1 MKLTHIRHLAAI
13 AVAAQL
19 AMSASAAPIDNY
31 TDLADAVANAAT
43 GDTIKLKAGTINVTS
58 TISITKG
65 ITLSGGWTDDTTRAD
80 GAVTVLDGENSE
92 DCEQVV
98 LVRALR
104 TEGSV
109 TLDSLCLTRGY
120 RHGLYENGG
129 SSNPWDACDLII
141 TNCQFVANGSA
152 TNGMGGEPTPF
163 GVGALFYG
171 VSVSVKPSVT
181 IRDSLFAGNIIS
193 VPGAGKPVGGGLY
206 ATRIASLVVENCDFI
221 TNGVPFSVAGNG
233 YNNST
238 YPCNNGFLGSALNVN
253 GVPTAISGCRF
264 IGNFARQGSTVGF
277 SGACGGSSISNCL
290 FAANQHNV
298 VSAGW
303 GKDDFGTINVKMSAL
318 ADALTIS
325 GCTIAYNACGSAG
338 AAAGLTVQTGTVDVR
353 DSIIFGN
360 RVGTDSTVGSDI
372 MTGNN
377 GTVNLAYSLVTG
389 SSDAYMSGS
398 VVAGS
403 GVIYGAPL
411 FVTDNATVSSK
422 ITSGTSKAYYDPT
435 KTTQE
440 ETVGFDLHLRSK
452 VGYFLNDGTLVE
464 NGTESSPAIDAA
476 DPTSD
481 FSREGDPNGGRRNMG
496 FYGNTAEASR
506 SRLASAEIESVTI
519 SFPNGYSKP
528 DVTVTLADS
537 EDAYT
542 AEIVLYSG
550 IEGAMPDGWTWTNYV
565 HGAAQGST
573 SVLSPNEYL
582 TAGDTYSIR
591 VEAYVIGTATVAE
604 QSTAVVTGTIPP
616 WVGHGGGATVVH
628 VREGADAKMDGS
640 DWANAFPDVKSA
652 LAAVTADKT
661 EIWIAGNIIYDSTPG
676 TLNLAAPLT
685 IRGGFTGLEDTA
697 AARPAGS
704 HATLDGAGS
713 FDLLSIGNGAGFDLV
728 VERLCFTRATSWGV
742 SKSDA
747 GDATFRDCQFLDNG
761 GRTKYY
767 TGGALK
773 LTGAGAVVTVEGCRF
788 EGNIS
793 STNYVSSQQYATAVG
808 SALSATSL
816 GRLVLVD
823 TSFVTNGIAIADG
836 AVNPFGPV
844 SAGSDGVAL
853 KAEAAP
859 VVARN
864 CRFVGNTGHAWQT
877 GGIVSLVG
885 ASGGSAF
892 TNCLFAGNQTPCS
905 FSRSANNG
913 ATKYI
918 HYSGTVSVRLS
929 NTAQTVDFSQCTI
942 AYNLGDSLF
951 GGGGLEV
958 HGGTANVVNSIL
970 FGNQRGPE
978 ATGGADICVFDGAV
992 LNLSSSLVTANEAAR
1007 VNCDEGG
1014 TITTNGVIYGD
1025 PLFMTNRTTYDGWT
1039 IASTTSVGS
1048 FVYDVASNATDL
1060 CAINAHLRSKT
1071 GYTDETTGELVRTPR
1086 VMSPAIDAGREGTP
1100 YANEPSPNGRRAN
1113 LGFYGNTPYAS
1124 RSESSGFILV
1134 VR

>member
-1 MKLTHIRHLAAI
+1 MNKSPMKALAVI

-31 TDLADAVANAAT
+31 TDLANAVANANT
-43 GDTIKLKAGTINVTS
+43 GDIIKLKAGTINVTA
-58 TISITKG
+58 TITVAKG
-65 ITLSGGWTDDTTRAD
+65 ITLSGGWTDDSTRAD
-80 GAVTVLDGENSE
+80 GAVTVLDGGDLST
-92 DCEQVV
+92 CEQV
-98 LVRALR
+98 LWIRAK
-104 TEGSV
+104 TAEGSV
-109 TLDSLCLTRGY
+109 TLDSLCLTHGYVRGL
-120 RHGLYENGG
+120 RQGNSA
-129 SSNPWDACDLII
+129 SSPYNSCDLAI

-152 TNGMGGEPTPF
+152 RKGENGTGAYLNMDGGSSRP
-163 GVGALFYG
+163 V
-171 VSVSVKPSVT
+171 VT
-181 IRDSLFAGNIIS
+181 IRDSLFAGNIITN
-193 VPGAGKPVGGGLY
+193 PAATGPYGGGLY
-206 ATRIASLVVENCDFI
+206 AFKLSSLVVENCDFI
-221 TNGVPFSVAGNG
+221 TNGVPFSVAGAG
-233 YNNST
+233 YTTST
-238 YPCNNGFLGSALNVN
+238 TPCNNGFFGTAIYAN
-253 GVPTAISGCRF
+253 GVPTSISNCRF
-264 IGNFARQGSTVGF
+264 LGNFARQGSTVGF

-298 VSAGW
+298 VSGGW
-303 GKDDFGTINVKMSAL
+303 GKDGFGTINVQMSAL
-318 ADALTIS
+318 ADTLEIS

-338 AAAGLTVQTGTVDVR
+338 AAAGLMVKTGTVNVR
-353 DSIIFGN
+353 DSILFGN
-360 RVGTDSTVGSDI
+360 RVASNSTVGSEI
-372 MTGNN
+372 TVGES
-377 GTVNLAYSLVTG
+377 GAVNLAYSLVTG
-389 SSDAYMSGS
+389 SSDAYCSGS
-398 VVAGS
+398 IVAGT
-403 GVIYGAPL
+403 GVIYGDPL
-411 FVTDNATVSSK
+411 FVTDDATVLSK
-422 ITSGTSKAYYDPT
+422 LTRGTSMAYYDPT

-440 ETVGFDLHLRSK
+440 ETIGFDLHLRSK

-476 DPTSD
+476 NPTSD
-481 FSREGDPNGGRRNMG
+481 FSREGDPNGSRRNLG

-506 SRLASAEIESVTI
+506 SRLVSAEIESVTI

-528 DVTVTLADS
+528 DVAVTLADS

-591 VEAYVIGTATVAE
+591 VEAYVIGTAAVAA

-640 DWANAFPDVKSA
+640 DWANAFPDIKSA
-652 LAAVTADKT
+652 LMAVTADKT
-661 EIWIAGNIIYDSTPG
+661 EMWIAGNFVYDSTPG
-676 TLNLAAPLT
+676 TLNLAGPLT

-704 HATLDGAGS
+704 YATLDGAGS

-728 VERLCFTRATSWGV
+728 VERILFTRATSWGV
-742 SKSDA
+742 SKMGA
-747 GDATFRDCQFLDNG
+747 GDATFRDCRFLDNG
-761 GRTKYY
+761 GWAKYY

-773 LTGAGAVVTVEGCRF
+773 LTGAGAVVTVTNCLF
-788 EGNIS
+788 DGNLS
-793 STNYVSSQQYATAVG
+793 SREYASYQQYVAAIG

-836 AVNPFGPV
+836 AVNPYGPV
-844 SAGSDGVAL
+844 SGTGPDGVVL

-905 FSRSANNG
+905 MRRSANNG

-918 HYSGTVSVRLS
+918 FYSGTVSVRLS

-958 HGGTANVVNSIL
+958 HSGTANVVNSIL

-978 ATGGADICVFDGAV
+978 TTGGADICVFDGAV

-1007 VNCDEGG
+1007 VSCDEGG
-1014 TITTNGVIYGD
+1014 TITTEGVLYGD
-1025 PLFMTNRTTYDGWT
+1025 PLFMTDRATYEGWT
-1039 IASTTSVGS
+1039 AESTPGDGGFIYNVT
-1048 FVYDVASNATDL
+1048 SNATDL

-1100 YANEPSPNGRRAN
+1100 YADEPSPNGRRAN

>member
-1 MKLTHIRHLAAI
+1 MKHTHIRHLAAI

-58 TISITKG
+58 TITITKG
-65 ITLSGGWTDDTTRAD
+65 ITLSGGWTDDSTRAD
-80 GAVTVLDGENSE
+80 GAVTVLDGG
-92 DCEQVV
+92 DLTTCEQVV
-98 LVRALR
+98 SVRALSS
-104 TEGSV
+104 EGSV

-120 RHGLYENGG
+120 RHGLYEAN
-129 SSNPWDACDLII
+129 SSHWPQDACDLII
-141 TNCQFVANGSA
+141 TNCQFVANGS
-152 TNGMGGEPTPF
+152 TQKGYNGTGACMDGGSSRP
-163 GVGALFYG
+163 V
-171 VSVSVKPSVT
+171 VT
-181 IRDSLFAGNIIS
+181 IKDSLFAGNIIFIS
-193 VPGAGKPVGGGLY
+193 EVAEPRGGGLY
-206 ATRIASLVVENCDFI
+206 AKQLSSLVIENCDFI
-221 TNGVPFSVAGNG
+221 TNGVPFSVSVKNW
-233 YNNST
+233 NEN
-238 YPCNNGFLGSALNVN
+238 PCRNGFHGAAIYSD
-253 GVPTAISGCRF
+253 GVPTSISGCRF
-264 IGNFARQGSTVGF
+264 LGNFAREGSTVGF

-298 VSAGW
+298 IAAGW
-303 GKDDFGTINVKMSAL
+303 NHTTFGTINVNMSTL
-318 ADALTIS
+318 ADTLSIS
-325 GCTIAYNACGSAG
+325 GCTIAYNASGSKL
-338 AAAGLTVQTGTVDVR
+338 AAAGLSVITGTVDVR

-360 RVGTDSTVGSDI
+360 CVGTDSTVGSDI

-389 SSDAYMSGS
+389 SSGAYMSGS
-398 VVAGS
+398 VVAGT
-403 GVIYGAPL
+403 GVIYGDPL
-411 FVTDNATVSSK
+411 FVTDDATVSSK
-422 ITSGTSKAYYDPT
+422 ITSKTSMAYYDPT

-440 ETVGFDLHLRSK
+440 ETIGFDLHLRSK

-464 NGTESSPAIDAA
+464 NGTESSLAIDAA
-476 DPTSD
+476 DPASD

-496 FYGNTAEASR
+496 FYGNKAEASR

-550 IEGAMPDGWTWTNYV
+550 IEGTMPNGWTWTNYV

-573 SVLSPNEYL
+573 SVLSPGEYL

-591 VEAYVIGTATVAE
+591 VEAYVIGTAAVAA

-640 DWANAFPDVKSA
+640 DWANAFPDIKSA
-652 LAAVTADKT
+652 LMAVTADKT
-661 EIWIAGNIIYDSTPG
+661 EMWIAGNIIYDSTPG
-676 TLNLAAPLT
+676 TLHLAGPLT

-704 HATLDGAGS
+704 SATLDGAGS

-728 VERLCFTRATSWGV
+728 VERILFTRATSWGV

-747 GDATFRDCQFLDNG
+747 GDATFRDCRFLDNG
-761 GRTKYY
+761 GWAKYY

-773 LTGAGAVVTVEGCRF
+773 LTGAGAVVTVTNCLF
-788 EGNIS
+788 DGNLS
-793 STNYVSSQQYATAVG
+793 SREYASYQQNVAAIG

-836 AVNPFGPV
+836 AVDPYGPV
-844 SAGSDGVAL
+844 SGTGPDGVVL
-853 KAEAAP
+853 KADASP

-905 FSRSANNG
+905 MRRSANNG

-929 NTAQTVDFSQCTI
+929 NAAQTVDFSQCTI

-978 ATGGADICVFDGAV
+978 ATGGADICVRTNAV
-992 LNLSSSLVTANEAAR
+992 LNLSYSLVTADDASR
-1007 VNCDEGG
+1007 ISCDEGG
-1014 TITTNGVIYGD
+1014 TNTTEGVLYGD
-1025 PLFMTNRTTYDGWT
+1025 PLFMTDRATYEGWT
-1039 IASTTSVGS
+1039 VTSTTAFGS
-1048 FVYDVASNATDL
+1048 FIYNVASNATDL

-1071 GYTDETTGELVRTPR
+1071 GYTDETTGELVRTPS

-1100 YANEPSPNGRRAN
+1100 YADEPSPNGRRAN

>member
-13 AVAAQL
+13 AVVAQL

-31 TDLADAVANAAT
+31 TDLTNAVANANT
-43 GDTIKLKAGTINVTS
+43 GDTIKLKAGTINVTA
-58 TISITKG
+58 TITVTKG
-65 ITLSGGWTDDTTRAD
+65 ITLSGGWTDYATRAP
-80 GAVTVLDGENSE
+80 GAVTVLDGRDSA
-92 DCEQVV
+92 DCKQV
-98 LVRALR
+98 LYVRANAA
-104 TEGSV
+104 EGLV
-109 TLDSLCLTRGY
+109 TLDSLCLTHGYVRGL
-120 RHGLYENGG
+120 RQGIPA
-129 SSNPWDACDLII
+129 SSPKDNCDLAI

-152 TNGMGGEPTPF
+152 SDGGDDGNGRGAYLSMDGGSRNP
-163 GVGALFYG
+163 V
-171 VSVSVKPSVT
+171 VT
-181 IRDSLFAGNIIS
+181 IKDSLFAGNIITIPS
-193 VPGAGKPVGGGLY
+193 AKGPYGGGLY
-206 ATRIASLVVENCDFI
+206 VKKLSSLVVDNCDFI

-233 YNNST
+233 YTPST
-238 YPCNNGFLGSALNVN
+238 TPCNSGFFGTAIYVN
-253 GVPTAISGCRF
+253 GVPASISDCRF
-264 IGNFARQGSTVGF
+264 LGNFAREGSTVGF

-290 FAANQHNV
+290 FAANQHNKIAW
-298 VSAGW
+298 SN
-303 GKDDFGTINVKMSAL
+303 KTFGTINVNMAAASDTL
-318 ADALTIS
+318 EIS
-325 GCTIAYNACGSAG
+325 GCTIAYNASGSELV
-338 AAAGLTVQTGTVDVR
+338 AAGLTVLTGTVNVR
-353 DSIIFGN
+353 DSILFGN
-360 RVGTDSTVGSDI
+360 RVGSGSTVGSDI
-372 MTGNN
+372 MTGDN
-377 GTVNLAYSLVTG
+377 GTVNIAYSLVTG
-389 SSDAYMSGS
+389 SSDAYCSGN
-398 VVAGS
+398 VDAGT
-403 GVIYGAPL
+403 GVIYGDPL
-411 FVTDNATVSSK
+411 FVTDDATVLGK
-422 ITSGTSKAYYDPT
+422 LTFNTSKAYYDPT

-440 ETVGFDLHLRSK
+440 ETLGFDLHLRSK

-476 DPTSD
+476 DPASD
-481 FSREGDPNGGRRNMG
+481 FSRETDPNGGRRNLG

-506 SRLASAEIESVTI
+506 SRLVSAEIESVTI

-591 VEAYVIGTATVAE
+591 VEAYVIGTAAVAE

-640 DWANAFPDVKSA
+640 DWANAFPDMKSA
-652 LAAVTADKT
+652 LMAVTADKT

-676 TLNLAAPLT
+676 TLNLAGPLT

-767 TGGALK
+767 AGGALK

-853 KAEAAP
+853 KAEAAS

-864 CRFVGNTGHAWQT
+864 CRFVGNTGHTWQT

-905 FSRSANNG
+905 YRRSANNG
-913 ATKYI
+913 TTKYI

-929 NTAQTVDFSQCTI
+929 NAAQTVDFSQCTI

-992 LNLSSSLVTANEAAR
+992 LNLSYSLATANDAAR
-1007 VNCDEGG
+1007 VSCEEGG
-1014 TITTNGVIYGD
+1014 TITTDGVIYGD
-1025 PLFMTNRTTYDGWT
+1025 PLFMTDRTTYDGWT
-1039 IASTTSVGS
+1039 IVSTTSVGS
-1048 FVYDVASNATDL
+1048 FVYNVASNATDL

-1100 YANEPSPNGRRAN
+1100 YADEPSPNGRRAN

>member
-19 AMSASAAPIDNY
+19 TMSASAAPIDNY
-31 TDLADAVANAAT
+31 TDLADAVANAET

-58 TISITKG
+58 TITITKG
-65 ITLSGGWTDDTTRAD
+65 ITLSGGWTDDSTRAD
-80 GAVTVLDGENSE
+80 GAVTVLDGGDSA

-98 LVRALR
+98 YVRAK
-104 TEGSV
+104 TAEGSV
-109 TLDSLCLTRGY
+109 TLDSLCLTHGYVRGL
-120 RHGLYENGG
+120 RHGITAGSPNNG
-129 SSNPWDACDLII
+129 CDLAI

-152 TNGMGGEPTPF
+152 RNGENGTGAYLNMDGGSSRP
-163 GVGALFYG
+163 V
-171 VSVSVKPSVT
+171 VT
-181 IRDSLFAGNIIS
+181 IRDSLFAGNIITNPAS
-193 VPGAGKPVGGGLY
+193 TGPQGGGLY
-206 ATRIASLVVENCDFI
+206 AFKLSSLVVENCDFI

-233 YNNST
+233 HSPSST
-238 YPCNNGFLGSALNVN
+238 PCNGGFYGTAIYVN
-253 GVPTAISGCRF
+253 GVPTAISDCRF
-264 IGNFARQGSTVGF
+264 LGNFAREGSTVGF

-298 VSAGW
+298 ISAGW
-303 GKDDFGTINVKMSAL
+303 NHTTFGTINVNMSAL
-318 ADALTIS
+318 ADTLSIS
-325 GCTIAYNACGSAG
+325 GCTIAYNASGSKL
-338 AAAGLTVQTGTVDVR
+338 AAAGLSVITGTVDVR

-372 MTGNN
+372 MTGDN

-389 SSDAYMSGS
+389 SSDAYCSGN
-398 VVAGS
+398 VVAGT
-403 GVIYGAPL
+403 GVIYGDPL

-476 DPTSD
+476 DPASD
-481 FSREGDPNGGRRNMG
+481 FSREGDPNGARRNLG

-506 SRLASAEIESVTI
+506 SRLVSAEIESVTI

-550 IEGAMPDGWTWTNYV
+550 IEGTMPNGWTWTNYV

-591 VEAYVIGTATVAE
+591 VEAYVIGTAAVAE

-640 DWANAFPDVKSA
+640 DWANAFPDIKSA
-652 LAAVTADKT
+652 LLAVTADKT

-685 IRGGFTGLEDTA
+685 IRGGFTGVEDTA

-704 HATLDGAGS
+704 SATLDGAGS

-742 SKSDA
+742 SKTGA
-747 GDATFRDCQFLDNG
+747 GDATFRDCRFLDNG
-761 GRTKYY
+761 GWAKYY

-773 LTGAGAVVTVEGCRF
+773 LTGAGAVVTVTNCLF
-788 EGNIS
+788 DGNLS
-793 STNYVSSQQYATAVG
+793 SREFASFQEYAPAVG
-808 SALSATSL
+808 SALSATGL

-836 AVNPFGPV
+836 AANPFGPKYT
-844 SAGSDGVAL
+844 GPDGVAL
-853 KAEAAP
+853 KADAAP

-905 FSRSANNG
+905 YRRSANNG
-913 ATKYI
+913 ATRYI
-918 HYSGTVSVRLS
+918 NYSGTVSVRLS

-1007 VNCDEGG
+1007 VSCDEGG
-1014 TITTNGVIYGD
+1014 TITTEGVLYGD
-1025 PLFMTNRTTYDGWT
+1025 PLFMTDRTTYDGWT
-1039 IASTTSVGS
+1039 IASTTAFGG
-1048 FVYDVASNATDL
+1048 FIYNVASNATDL

-1086 VMSPAIDAGREGTP
+1086 VMSPAIDAGREGSP

-1124 RSESSGFILV
+1124 RSDSSGFILF

>member
-80 GAVTVLDGENSE
+80 GAVTVLDGGNLAA
-92 DCEQVV
+92 CEQVV
-98 LVRALR
+98 SVRVLR

-129 SSNPWDACDLII
+129 SISPWNACDLFI
-141 TNCQFVANGSA
+141 TNCQFVANGS
-152 TNGMGGEPTPF
+152 TSTGTGGESAY
-163 GVGALFYG
+163 GVGAYIYG
-171 VSVSVKPSVT
+171 TGASVT
-181 IRDSLFAGNIIS
+181 IQDSLFAGNIIS
-193 VPGAGKPVGGGLY
+193 VPGAGSPKGGGLY
-206 ATRIASLVVENCDFI
+206 AGRITSLVVENCDFV
-221 TNGVPFSVAGNG
+221 TNGVPFSVADAGFN
-233 YNNST
+233 NNS
-238 YPCNNGFLGSALNVN
+238 YPCNNGVFGSAIYVN

-277 SGACGGSSISNCL
+277 FGACGGSSISNCL
-290 FAANQHNV
+290 FGANQHNV
-298 VSAGW
+298 SLPNGS
-303 GKDDFGTINVKMSAL
+303 KDSFGTINVQMMASG
-318 ADALTIS
+318 DPLTIS
-325 GCTIAYNACGSAG
+325 GCTIAYNACGSIG
-338 AAAGLTVQTGTVDVR
+338 AAAGLTVITGTVDVR

-360 RVGTDSTVGSDI
+360 RAASNSTVGSDI

-403 GVIYGAPL
+403 GVIYGDPL

-440 ETVGFDLHLRSK
+440 ETVGFDLHQRSK

-476 DPTSD
+476 DPASD
-481 FSREGDPNGGRRNMG
+481 FSREGAPNGSRRNLG

-506 SRLASAEIESVTI
+506 SRLVSAEIESVTI

-528 DVTVTLADS
+528 DVAVTLADS
-537 EDAYT
+537 EDAYA

-573 SVLSPNEYL
+573 SILSPHEYL

-591 VEAYVIGTATVAE
+591 VEAYVIGTAAVAE

-640 DWANAFPDVKSA
+640 DWANAFPDMKNA
-652 LAAVTADKT
+652 LMAVTADKT

-676 TLNLAAPLT
+676 TLNLAGPLT

-704 HATLDGAGS
+704 SATLDGAGS

-742 SKSDA
+742 SKAGA
-747 GDATFRDCQFLDNG
+747 GDATFRDCRFLDNG
-761 GRTKYY
+761 GWAKYY

-773 LTGAGAVVTVEGCRF
+773 LTGAGAVVTVTNCLF
-788 EGNIS
+788 DGNLS
-793 STNYVSSQQYATAVG
+793 SREYASYQQYAPSVG

-823 TSFVTNGIAIADG
+823 TSFVTNGIDIADG

-844 SAGSDGVAL
+844 SGTGPDGVAL
-853 KAEAAP
+853 KADASP

-864 CRFVGNTGHAWQT
+864 CRFVGNTGHIWQT
-877 GGIVSLVG
+877 GGIVTLVG
-885 ASGGSAF
+885 ESGGSAF
-892 TNCLFAGNQTPCS
+892 TNCLFVGNQTPCS
-905 FSRSANNG
+905 FRRSANNG

-942 AYNLGDSLF
+942 AYNLGGLLF
-951 GGGGLEV
+951 AGGGV
-958 HGGTANVVNSIL
+958 DVQGGTANVVNSIL

-978 ATGGADICVFDGAV
+978 TTGGADICVFDGAV

-1007 VNCDEGG
+1007 VGCDEGG
-1014 TITTNGVIYGD
+1014 TITTDGVIYGD
-1025 PLFMTNRTTYDGWT
+1025 PLFMTDRTTYDGWT

-1048 FVYDVASNATDL
+1048 FVYNVASNATDL

-1100 YANEPSPNGRRAN
+1100 YADEPSPNGRRAN